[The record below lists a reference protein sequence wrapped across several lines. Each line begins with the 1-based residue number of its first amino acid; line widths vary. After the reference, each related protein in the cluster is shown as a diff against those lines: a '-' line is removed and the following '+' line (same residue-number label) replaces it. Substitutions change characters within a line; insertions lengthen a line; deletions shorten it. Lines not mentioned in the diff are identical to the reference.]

1 MLNHEEEIEICE
13 ECGKAEA
20 TTHPIVYE
28 EWGPVPMCEEC
39 ASHYDEDECEVL
51 YMDAEQPADSDSDWD
66 DDDEHYLL
74 DDDLLEDDDDDDDDE

>member
-1 MLNHEEEIEICE
+1 MDAEMYEEVCE

-39 ASHYDEDECEVL
+39 ASHYEDDGEVL
-51 YMDAEQPADSDSDWD
+51 YMDAPPSEWELEDMRENPEDWD
-66 DDDEHYLL
+66 
-74 DDDLLEDDDDDDDDE
+74 LEDDDE

>member
-1 MLNHEEEIEICE
+1 MDAEMNEEMCE

-39 ASHYDEDECEVL
+39 ASHYDEDESEVM
-51 YMDAEQPADSDSDWD
+51 YMDAPPSPSDCDEDWD
-66 DDDEHYLL
+66 DDEDHYLL
-74 DDDLLEDDDDDDDDE
+74 DADLLDDDDE